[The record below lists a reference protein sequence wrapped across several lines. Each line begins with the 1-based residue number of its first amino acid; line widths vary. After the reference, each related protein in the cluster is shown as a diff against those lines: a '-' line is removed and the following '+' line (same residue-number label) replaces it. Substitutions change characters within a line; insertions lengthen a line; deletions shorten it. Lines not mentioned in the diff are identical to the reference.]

1 VRRIGEGLE
10 RQALERLDQ
19 CRAHP
24 RHAAEHGPQAEPAPP
39 GNGPRVEAV
48 RVGHAL
54 EPPDAAAVTSRDQPE
69 AAQRFL
75 VAAQQVHQHVMDG
88 PAVLRAR
95 ATDLTLGQPRDH
107 RQRGGTRVRHAAHG
121 LTAPSREGGGR
132 PGSHGSHRSF
142 LSGGTPRTTARLR
155 LPIIVPSH
163 ATPDRLGRNFRAAF
177 TRTDEERSMR
187 TYHDIQLADHTITT
201 RELHGEDIV
210 KAGRFLIARTL
221 LDLGAATVDPLSPS
235 NPLIFSAGPFA
246 GTSFSNANRT
256 SVGCKSPLTG
266 GIKEANG
273 GGSFGYALGQLK
285 IAGFTLHGASPD
297 WVVIHFKKDGT
308 VDFDEATPYLGKGN
322 FEAHDLLL
330 KRYGKKVAIGLCGP
344 VGEYQGLI
352 AGIAFSD
359 KDGRPARLAARG
371 GVGAVMGSKKVKAV
385 VVDLDKVPPFSEPK
399 KVNAAIK
406 DYSKLLLADG
416 VVKNFYQPL
425 GTMGMADVQN
435 QMGGLP
441 VNNFS
446 LGQQVNISTGEKFKM
461 GGSYI
466 AELNTSRGGEQTH
479 ACMPGCV
486 IQCSNVYVD
495 AAGKEVVSPVEYETL
510 GLLGTNCG
518 LTDPDDL
525 AQLNHVC
532 NDLGVDTIET
542 GAMLAVLMEAGL
554 GRFGDP
560 TFMAAC
566 LREIHDGTEKGRVWA
581 QGTARVG
588 EHYQVRRVPV
598 IKKQAISAYDP
609 RVVEATGIA
618 MMATAQG
625 ADHTAGNLPRLKTR
639 EMDLGTMIEQSLVAQ
654 TNTAATDSLGLCI
667 FGRSVTEPNIEF
679 IVNAI
684 NAACGTSL
692 TPDFFSGLGRETLRL
707 EREFNRRA
715 GFTAKDD
722 ELPEFFYTEALPPTN
737 HVARFHGADVH
748 DMYERLP
755 A

>member
-1 VRRIGEGLE
+1 
-10 RQALERLDQ
+10 
-19 CRAHP
+19 
-24 RHAAEHGPQAEPAPP
+24 
-39 GNGPRVEAV
+39 
-48 RVGHAL
+48 
-54 EPPDAAAVTSRDQPE
+54 
-69 AAQRFL
+69 
-75 VAAQQVHQHVMDG
+75 
-88 PAVLRAR
+88 
-95 ATDLTLGQPRDH
+95 
-107 RQRGGTRVRHAAHG
+107 
-121 LTAPSREGGGR
+121 
-132 PGSHGSHRSF
+132 
-142 LSGGTPRTTARLR
+142 
-155 LPIIVPSH
+155 
-163 ATPDRLGRNFRAAF
+163 
-177 TRTDEERSMR
+177 MR
-187 TYHDIQLADHTITT
+187 TYYDIQLGDHTTT
-201 RELHGEDIV
+201 RRELHGEEIAR
-210 KAGRFLIARTL
+210 AGRYLIARTL
-221 LDLGAATVDPLSPS
+221 LDLGAATVDPLSPQ

-246 GTSFSNANRT
+246 GTSFSNANRI
-256 SVGCKSPLTG
+256 SVGCRSPLTG
-266 GIKEANG
+266 GVKEANG
-273 GGSFGYALGQLK
+273 GGSFGYAMGQQK
-285 IAGFTLHGASPD
+285 IAGFTLHGASRD

-308 VDFDEATPYLGKGN
+308 IAFDDAAPYLGKGN
-322 FEAHDLLL
+322 FEANDLLL
-330 KRYGKKVAIGLCGP
+330 KKYGKKVAVGLCGP
-344 VGEYQGLI
+344 VGEYRGLI

-371 GVGAVMGSKKVKAV
+371 GVGAVMGSKKVKAI
-385 VVDLDKVPPFSEPK
+385 VVDLDKVPNFAEPK

-446 LGQQVNISTGEKFKM
+446 LGQQVDISTGEKFKM

-466 AELNTSRGGEQTH
+466 AALNTERGGEQTH

-486 IQCSNVYVD
+486 IQCSNIYAD

-542 GAMLAVLMEAGL
+542 GATLAVLMEAGL
-554 GRFGDP
+554 GRFGDAK
-560 TFMAAC
+560 FMADC
-566 LREIHDGTEKGRVWA
+566 LREVYRGSEQGRVWA

-588 EHYQVRRVPV
+588 EHYQVKRVPV

-639 EMDLGTMIEQSLVAQ
+639 EMDLPSLIEQSLIAQ
-654 TNTAATDSLGLCI
+654 TNCAATDSLGLCI

-684 NAACGTSL
+684 NAAVGTTLSQEWF
-692 TPDFFSGLGRETLRL
+692 PALGRETLKL
-707 EREFNRRA
+707 EHEFNRRA
-715 GFTAKDD
+715 GFTERDD
-722 ELPEFFYTEALPPTN
+722 ELPAFFYSESLPPTN

-748 DMYERLP
+748 GMYERLP
-755 A
+755 T